1 MGTLVYNNA
10 NILNPTISDFESS
23 NIPTAVILSPYI
35 RYFISSDSIA
45 YFGAYNSSGLLW
57 LRYASLAHS
66 YVSYSDKTDSV
77 FGSISTL
84 EIGNLLTDRGIYVSD
99 TQATSTDRELTVV
112 PFDTENDLYQAFE
125 DAIFAPTNFP
135 ITYRLTNATTTGPN
149 EANVGDTVTVSLTFP
164 EGYGVVNPSSDV
176 YVSCNGVLVPS
187 TYSDGQLVFTMPD
200 PS

>member
-1 MGTLVYNNA
+1 MGTLVYNDA
-10 NILNPTISDFESS
+10 NILSPTISDFESA
-23 NIPTAVILSPYI
+23 NIPTAAVISPYI

-45 YFGAYNSSGLLW
+45 YFGAYNSSGLVW
-57 LRYASLAHS
+57 LRYASLARSYIS
-66 YVSYSDKTDSV
+66 YVDKTGSV
-77 FGSISTL
+77 FGDINTWQ
-84 EIGNLLTDRGIYVSD
+84 INTLLTDRGIYVSNALG
-99 TQATSTDRELTVV
+99 TTTDRELTVI

-149 EANVGDTVTVSLTFP
+149 EAAVGDTVTVPLTFP
-164 EGYGVVNPSSDV
+164 EGYGVVNPSSDA
-176 YVSCNGVLVPS
+176 YVTCNGVLVPS